1 MTDRTDTTAAAA
13 RERELLIAWHKRGD
27 KQARATLA
35 EEMLPLARA
44 LANRYANRGEST
56 DDLVQ
61 VASLGLM
68 KSIDGFDIDRPV
80 RFSSYATPTIL
91 GELRRHFRDRTW
103 SVRVPRGLQEMQL
116 TVAKARD
123 ELTTTLGRSPTVQ
136 ELADSI
142 DVPFEDVLDTIQSQG
157 ARHARSFEDPIGEDQ
172 VLADTLGGSDPEMGR
187 AELRAMLG
195 EAMSELSERDR
206 EVVRLRFSEDLTQ
219 AEIAD
224 VVGVSQMQISRILRQ
239 SLTRMRGQLDAGKTF
254 APGDHD

>member
-13 RERELLIAWHKRGD
+13 RERVLLHAWHDKGD
-27 KQARATLA
+27 ANARATLA

-44 LANRYANRGEST
+44 LANRYANRGESM

-61 VASLGLM
+61 VASVGLM
-68 KSIDGFDIDRPV
+68 KAIDGFDVERPV

-123 ELTTTLGRSPTVQ
+123 ELTTTLGRSPTVR
-136 ELADSI
+136 ELSEHLK
-142 DVPFEDVLDTIQSQG
+142 VPFEDVLDTIQAQG
-157 ARHARSFEDPIGEDQ
+157 ARHARSFEDPVGEDQ
-172 VLADTLGGSDPEMGR
+172 TLADTLGDVDPEVNR

-195 EAMSELSERDR
+195 GAMDSLSERDR
-206 EVVRLRFSEDLTQ
+206 EVVRLRFAEDLTQ
-219 AEIAD
+219 SEIAE

-239 SLTRMRGQLDAGKTF
+239 SLTRLRLSLESRG
-254 APGDHD
+254 